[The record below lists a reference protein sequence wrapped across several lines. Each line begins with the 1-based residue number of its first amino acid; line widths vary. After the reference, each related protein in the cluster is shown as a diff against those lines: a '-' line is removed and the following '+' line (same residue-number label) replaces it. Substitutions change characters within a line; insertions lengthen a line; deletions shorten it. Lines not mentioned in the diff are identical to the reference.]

1 MDPTKA
7 QRIPLSSS
15 LEASENIPEKKSGS
29 EADSPKINYSPSADH
44 VNNSIGAQAEKNIKS
59 TNPQDIFFEFS
70 GIQSTPFKIQK
81 PSSDSPPLDTK
92 ATPHGGGHPLD
103 AKKSSDNPP
112 ISVQKPSRWVTN
124 GNGITPPKLAK
135 DNTLASTFT
144 MDDEDAITEYNEPN
158 ISEHDLSLFEFKED
172 ESKAYLRG
180 LSDNAKA
187 LAHTHKLNEH
197 EVAAIRAYT
206 KDYYLMINY
215 QLRNLPDP
223 NVNVYDAA
231 ALKKSGVNADMADLI
246 ANLVN
251 GLKKLPPAQ
260 LEGEI
265 IKGHGRDANLPKEEL
280 EKFKEGSTVS
290 PSMFISTTNSLEQ
303 MVSSNWWNGNPQA
316 MIIHQAPNGNGR
328 DIAAFSPYEYESEIL
343 FLPNTKFKVEYRKD
357 NVTIGGGVPMDINPP
372 SIKGQYDEKTKQA
385 WADKYNDP
393 SGQKYKK
400 TIIAL
405 RELPPDAKPEVPAK
419 TSNNLSQDTAHSTTG
434 KKRFKDIFKNF

>member
-1 MDPTKA
+1 
-7 QRIPLSSS
+7 
-15 LEASENIPEKKSGS
+15 
-29 EADSPKINYSPSADH
+29 
-44 VNNSIGAQAEKNIKS
+44 
-59 TNPQDIFFEFS
+59 
-70 GIQSTPFKIQK
+70 
-81 PSSDSPPLDTK
+81 
-92 ATPHGGGHPLD
+92 
-103 AKKSSDNPP
+103 
-112 ISVQKPSRWVTN
+112 
-124 GNGITPPKLAK
+124 
-135 DNTLASTFT
+135 
-144 MDDEDAITEYNEPN
+144 
-158 ISEHDLSLFEFKED
+158 
-172 ESKAYLRG
+172 
-180 LSDNAKA
+180 
-187 LAHTHKLNEH
+187 
-197 EVAAIRAYT
+197 
-206 KDYYLMINY
+206 MINY

-280 EKFKEGSTVS
+280 EKFKEGNTVS

-372 SIKGQYDEKTKQA
+372 SIKAQYDEKTKQA

-405 RELPPDAKPEVPAK
+405 RELPPDA
-419 TSNNLSQDTAHSTTG
+419 
-434 KKRFKDIFKNF
+434 